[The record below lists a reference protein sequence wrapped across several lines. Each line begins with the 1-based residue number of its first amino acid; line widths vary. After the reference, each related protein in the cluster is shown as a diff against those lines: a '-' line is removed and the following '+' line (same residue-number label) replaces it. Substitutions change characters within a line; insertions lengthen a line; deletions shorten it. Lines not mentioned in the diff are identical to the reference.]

1 MQKVDEY
8 VFGLEKNNVLRDH
21 LIEIGY
27 HPNFW
32 SQNLY
37 LLVEVELKYN
47 TIENH
52 KNALL
57 GCYGEYV
64 DILKSMDI
72 LGLTVE
78 DEKDLKV
85 DLLFSSRYNEEA
97 LLTLEE
103 IEKRRQIAISKIK
116 SVVEE
121 KKESENQFSLF
132 LDEIERI
139 EVKAKKLCEKYQ
151 NQLLRESKKTSS
163 SKEILFFARVNNTFF
178 RTAAVCNTNVI
189 FYYLFFFFVSKF
201 IFLRLLVVT
210 LLKVIIVKSHL
221 RML

>member
-8 VFGLEKNNVLRDH
+8 VFELEKNKVLREH

-27 HPNFW
+27 HPSFW

-78 DEKDLKV
+78 DEKDMKV
-85 DLLFSSRYNEEA
+85 DLLFTSRYNEET
-97 LLTLEE
+97 LLTIEE
-103 IEKRRQIAISKIK
+103 IEKRRQIAISKIT

-121 KKESENQFSLF
+121 KKESENQYSLF
-132 LDEIERI
+132 LDAIDRI
-139 EVKAKKLCEKYQ
+139 ETKAKKLREKYQ

-163 SKEILFFARVNNTFF
+163 TKEILYFARVNNTFF
-178 RTAAVCNTNVI
+178 RTAAVCNTNVNTNY
-189 FYYLFFFFVSKF
+189 FSLH
-201 IFLRLLVVT
+201 FL
-210 LLKVIIVKSHL
+210 SY
-221 RML
+221 